1 MVAKYDKVL
10 NDDFI
15 AYLRLLTQSEKE
27 MGTLP
32 YM

>member
-1 MVAKYDKVL
+1 MVAKYDEVF
-10 NDDFI
+10 NDDLI
-15 AYLRLLTQSEKE
+15 AYLRLLKQSEKK